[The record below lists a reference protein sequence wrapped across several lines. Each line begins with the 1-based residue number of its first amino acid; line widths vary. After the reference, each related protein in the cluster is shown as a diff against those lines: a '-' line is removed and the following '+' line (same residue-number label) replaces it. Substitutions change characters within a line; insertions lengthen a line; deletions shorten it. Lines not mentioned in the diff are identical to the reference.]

1 MVMKAYSKTVMR
13 TVRDN
18 LGRFVAITSI
28 ILLGIALVAGL
39 GTLSPKMKNSID
51 RELNRCNAADIV
63 LKSAGFTDEQL
74 AAISGFEGVAAADGL
89 TVLDLPADGKSGR
102 AYFLPAEQ
110 KVNRIDLLEGEMPA
124 KAGEALFDR
133 ASKAAGEYG
142 VGDEVT
148 IDFMGMQTKVKIVG
162 IASNAMIYN
171 KDGEPNNKPE
181 EEQELLSV
189 ILYLNRAYYPTIPG
203 TKIPLPVTDV
213 WVRAEDAVG
222 LNFFSKKYEETVDHL
237 AESLESAETGAIK
250 VLTMR
255 ENKSWALVDSYT
267 EKINVVTLIFPVFF
281 TAVAALV
288 VLSTMT
294 RLIEE
299 ERPALGCY
307 RSLGYRNGRIA
318 FKYLGFVLA
327 CCVIGS
333 AIGFGLGV
341 WILPAAVYPAFSSV
355 FFMPAMAKGVSYL
368 AGGIASAA
376 MFVAAAGTTTY
387 VVLRELRAKP
397 ASLLK
402 PKAPKAGK
410 KIFLE
415 HVPFIWN
422 HLKFK
427 YKSTYRNI
435 FRYVRNLLMTVIS
448 VAGSTA
454 LVFAGFGLNDLSQH
468 PEATG
473 LPGGMAESFG
483 MISFVVILFAAAL
496 CVLVVYNLTNMNIGE
511 RKREIATLKVLGYR
525 AGEVAGYIYR
535 EVFIMALLGIVFGIP
550 LGYGLLYFVF
560 AYMDFGT
567 MSVVQW
573 QSYLYSVLLV
583 VVFVALVDLLL
594 ARKIRKIDMNS
605 SLKSVE

>member
-63 LKSAGFTDEQL
+63 LKSGSQTGFTDEQL
-74 AAISGFEGVAAADGL
+74 AAISGFEGVTAADGL

-110 KVNRIDLLEGEMPA
+110 EVNRIDLLEGEMPA

-133 ASKAAGEYG
+133 ASKAAGEYE

-148 IDFMGMQTKVKIVG
+148 IDFMGMETKVKIVG

-171 KDGEPNNKPE
+171 KDGEPNND
-181 EEQELLSV
+181 QELLNV
-189 ILYLNRAYYPTIPG
+189 ILYLNRTYYPM
-203 TKIPLPVTDV
+203 LPVTDV

-222 LNFFSKKYEETVDHL
+222 LNFFSKKYEETVENL
-237 AESLESAETGAIK
+237 AESLESAETGAAAI
-250 VLTMR
+250 LTMR

-267 EKINVVTLIFPVFF
+267 QKINVVTLIFPVFF

-454 LVFAGFGLNDLSQH
+454 LVFAGFGLYDLSQH

-473 LPGGMAESFG
+473 LPGGMAESFAL
-483 MISFVVILFAAAL
+483 ISFVVILFAAAL

>member
-63 LKSAGFTDEQL
+63 LKSGSQTGFTDEQL
-74 AAISGFEGVAAADGL
+74 AAISSFEGVAAADGL

-110 KVNRIDLLEGEMPA
+110 EVNRIDLLEGEMPA

-133 ASKAAGEYG
+133 ASKAAGEYE

-148 IDFMGMQTKVKIVG
+148 IDFMGMETKVKIVG

-171 KDGEPNNKPE
+171 KDGEPNND
-181 EEQELLSV
+181 QELLNV
-189 ILYLNRAYYPTIPG
+189 ILYLNRTYYPM
-203 TKIPLPVTDV
+203 LPVTDV

-237 AESLESAETGAIK
+237 AKSLESAETGAAAI
-250 VLTMR
+250 LTMR

-454 LVFAGFGLNDLSQH
+454 LVFAGFGLYDLSQH

>member
-63 LKSAGFTDEQL
+63 LKSGSQTGFTDEQL

-110 KVNRIDLLEGEMPA
+110 EVNRIDLLEGEMPA

-133 ASKAAGEYG
+133 ASKAAGEYE

-148 IDFMGMQTKVKIVG
+148 IDFMGMETKVKIVG

-171 KDGEPNNKPE
+171 KDGEPNND
-181 EEQELLSV
+181 QELLNV
-189 ILYLNRAYYPTIPG
+189 ILYLNRTYYPM
-203 TKIPLPVTDV
+203 LPVTDV

-237 AESLESAETGAIK
+237 AKSLESAETGAAAI
-250 VLTMR
+250 LTMR

-267 EKINVVTLIFPVFF
+267 QKINVVTLIFPVFF

-368 AGGIASAA
+368 AGGIASAT
-376 MFVAAAGTTTY
+376 MFVTAAGTTTY

-454 LVFAGFGLNDLSQH
+454 LVFAGFGLYDLSQH

-473 LPGGMAESFG
+473 LPGGMAESFAL
-483 MISFVVILFAAAL
+483 ISFVVILFAAAL

-550 LGYGLLYFVF
+550 LGYGFLYFVF

>member
-63 LKSAGFTDEQL
+63 LKSGSQTGFTDEQL
-74 AAISGFEGVAAADGL
+74 AAISGFEGVAVADGL
-89 TVLDLPADGKSGR
+89 TVLDLPVDGKSGR

-110 KVNRIDLLEGEMPA
+110 EVNRIDLLEGEMPA

-133 ASKAAGEYG
+133 ASKAAGEYE

-148 IDFMGMQTKVKIVG
+148 IDFMGMETKVKIVG

-171 KDGEPNNKPE
+171 KDGEPNND
-181 EEQELLSV
+181 QELLNV
-189 ILYLNRAYYPTIPG
+189 ILYLNRTYYPM
-203 TKIPLPVTDV
+203 LPVTDV

-222 LNFFSKKYEETVDHL
+222 LNFFSKKYEETVKKL
-237 AESLESAETGAIK
+237 AESLEFAETGAIK

-402 PKAPKAGK
+402 PKAPRAGK

-454 LVFAGFGLNDLSQH
+454 LVFAGFGLYDLSQH

-473 LPGGMAESFG
+473 LPGGMAESFAL
-483 MISFVVILFAAAL
+483 ISFVVILFAAAL

>member
-63 LKSAGFTDEQL
+63 LKSGSQTGFTDEQL

-110 KVNRIDLLEGEMPA
+110 EVNRIDLLEGEMPS
-124 KAGEALFDR
+124 KMGEALFDR
-133 ASKAAGEYG
+133 ASKAAGEYE

-148 IDFMGMQTKVKIVG
+148 IDFMGMETKVKIVG

-171 KDGEPNNKPE
+171 KDGEPNND
-181 EEQELLSV
+181 QELLNV
-189 ILYLNRAYYPTIPG
+189 ILYLNRTYYPM
-203 TKIPLPVTDV
+203 LPVTDV

-222 LNFFSKKYEETVDHL
+222 LNFFSKKYEETVQNF
-237 AESLESAETGAIK
+237 AKSLESAETGAAAI
-250 VLTMR
+250 LTMH

-454 LVFAGFGLNDLSQH
+454 LVFAGFGLYDLSQH

>member
-63 LKSAGFTDEQL
+63 LKSGSQTGFTEEQL
-74 AAISGFEGVAAADGL
+74 AAISGFDGVAAADGL

-110 KVNRIDLLEGEMPA
+110 EVNRIDLLEGEMPA

-133 ASKAAGEYG
+133 ASKAAGEYE

-148 IDFMGMQTKVKIVG
+148 IDFMGMETKVKIVG

-171 KDGEPNNKPE
+171 KDGEPNND
-181 EEQELLSV
+181 QELLNV
-189 ILYLNRAYYPTIPG
+189 ILYLNRTYYPM
-203 TKIPLPVTDV
+203 LPVTDV

-222 LNFFSKKYEETVDHL
+222 LNFFSKKYEETVDNL
-237 AESLESAETGAIK
+237 AESLESAETGAAAI
-250 VLTMR
+250 LTMR

-454 LVFAGFGLNDLSQH
+454 LVFAGFGLYDLSQH

-473 LPGGMAESFG
+473 LPGGMAESFAL
-483 MISFVVILFAAAL
+483 ISFVVILFAAAL

>member
-63 LKSAGFTDEQL
+63 LKSGSQTGFTDEQL
-74 AAISGFEGVAAADGL
+74 AAISGFEGVAVADGL
-89 TVLDLPADGKSGR
+89 TVLDLPVDGKSGR

-110 KVNRIDLLEGEMPA
+110 EVNRIDLLEGEMPA

-133 ASKAAGEYG
+133 ASKAAGEYE

-148 IDFMGMQTKVKIVG
+148 IDFMGMETKVKIVG

-171 KDGEPNNKPE
+171 KDGEPNND
-181 EEQELLSV
+181 QELLNV
-189 ILYLNRAYYPTIPG
+189 ILYLNRTYYPM
-203 TKIPLPVTDV
+203 LPVTDV

-222 LNFFSKKYEETVDHL
+222 LNFFSKKYEETVKKL

-454 LVFAGFGLNDLSQH
+454 LVFAGFGLYDLSQH

-473 LPGGMAESFG
+473 LPGGMAESFAL
-483 MISFVVILFAAAL
+483 ISFVVILFAAAL

>member
-63 LKSAGFTDEQL
+63 LKSGSQTGFTDEQL
-74 AAISGFEGVAAADGL
+74 AAISGFEGVAVADGL
-89 TVLDLPADGKSGR
+89 TVLDLPVDGKSGR

-110 KVNRIDLLEGEMPA
+110 EVNRIDLLEGEMPA

-133 ASKAAGEYG
+133 ASKAAGEYE

-148 IDFMGMQTKVKIVG
+148 IDFMGMETKVKIVG

-171 KDGEPNNKPE
+171 KDGEPNND
-181 EEQELLSV
+181 QELLNV
-189 ILYLNRAYYPTIPG
+189 ILYLNRTYYPM
-203 TKIPLPVTDV
+203 LPVTDV

-222 LNFFSKKYEETVDHL
+222 LNFFSKKYEETVKKL
-237 AESLESAETGAIK
+237 AESLESAETGAAAI
-250 VLTMR
+250 LTMR

-267 EKINVVTLIFPVFF
+267 QKINVVTLIFPVFF

-402 PKAPKAGK
+402 PKAPRAGK

-454 LVFAGFGLNDLSQH
+454 LVFAGFGLYDLSQH

-473 LPGGMAESFG
+473 LPGGMAESFAL
-483 MISFVVILFAAAL
+483 ISFVVILFAAAL

>member
-74 AAISGFEGVAAADGL
+74 AAISEFEGVAAADGL

-110 KVNRIDLLEGEMPA
+110 EVNRIDLLEGEMPA

-133 ASKAAGEYG
+133 ASKAAGEYE

-148 IDFMGMQTKVKIVG
+148 IDFMGMETKVKIVG

-171 KDGEPNNKPE
+171 KDGEPNND
-181 EEQELLSV
+181 QELLNV
-189 ILYLNRAYYPTIPG
+189 ILYLNRTYYPM
-203 TKIPLPVTDV
+203 LPVTDV

-237 AESLESAETGAIK
+237 AKSLESAETGAAAI
-250 VLTMR
+250 LTMR

-454 LVFAGFGLNDLSQH
+454 LVFAGFGLYDLSQH

-473 LPGGMAESFG
+473 LPGGMAESFAL
-483 MISFVVILFAAAL
+483 ISFVVILFAAAL

-550 LGYGLLYFVF
+550 LGYGFLYFVF

>member
-63 LKSAGFTDEQL
+63 LKSGSQTGFTDEQL
-74 AAISGFEGVAAADGL
+74 AAISGFEGVTAADGL

-133 ASKAAGEYG
+133 ASKAAGEYE

-148 IDFMGMQTKVKIVG
+148 IDFMGMETKVKIVG

-171 KDGEPNNKPE
+171 KDGEPNND
-181 EEQELLSV
+181 QELLNV
-189 ILYLNRAYYPTIPG
+189 ILYLNRTYYPM
-203 TKIPLPVTDV
+203 LPVTDV

-222 LNFFSKKYEETVDHL
+222 LNFFSKKYEETVENL
-237 AESLESAETGAIK
+237 AESLESAETGAAAI
-250 VLTMR
+250 LTMR

-267 EKINVVTLIFPVFF
+267 QKINVVTLIFPVFF

-454 LVFAGFGLNDLSQH
+454 LVFAGFGLYDLSQH

-473 LPGGMAESFG
+473 LPGGMAESFAL
-483 MISFVVILFAAAL
+483 ISFVVILFAAAL

-550 LGYGLLYFVF
+550 LGYGFLYFVF

>member
-110 KVNRIDLLEGEMPA
+110 EVNRIDLLEGEMPA

-133 ASKAAGEYG
+133 ASKAAGEYE

-148 IDFMGMQTKVKIVG
+148 IDFMGMETKVKIVG

-171 KDGEPNNKPE
+171 KDGEPNND
-181 EEQELLSV
+181 QELLNV
-189 ILYLNRAYYPTIPG
+189 ILYLNRTYYPM
-203 TKIPLPVTDV
+203 LPVTDV

-222 LNFFSKKYEETVDHL
+222 LNFFSKKYEETVENL
-237 AESLESAETGAIK
+237 AESLESAETGAAAI
-250 VLTMR
+250 LTMR

-267 EKINVVTLIFPVFF
+267 QKINVVTLIFPVFF

-454 LVFAGFGLNDLSQH
+454 LVFAGFGLYDLSQH

>member
-110 KVNRIDLLEGEMPA
+110 EVNRIDLLEGEMPA

-133 ASKAAGEYG
+133 ASKAAGEYE

-148 IDFMGMQTKVKIVG
+148 IDFMGMETKVKIVG

-171 KDGEPNNKPE
+171 KDGEPNND
-181 EEQELLSV
+181 QELLNV
-189 ILYLNRAYYPTIPG
+189 ILYLNRTYYPTIPG
-203 TKIPLPVTDV
+203 TNIPLPVTDV

-222 LNFFSKKYEETVDHL
+222 LNFFSKKYEETVENL
-237 AESLESAETGAIK
+237 AESLESAETGAAAI
-250 VLTMR
+250 LTMR

-267 EKINVVTLIFPVFF
+267 QKINVVTLIFPVFF

-454 LVFAGFGLNDLSQH
+454 LVFAGFGLYDLSQH

>member
-110 KVNRIDLLEGEMPA
+110 EVNRIDLLEGEMPS

-133 ASKAAGEYG
+133 ASKAAGEYE

-148 IDFMGMQTKVKIVG
+148 IDFIGMETKVKIVG

-171 KDGEPNNKPE
+171 KDGEPNND
-181 EEQELLSV
+181 QELLNV
-189 ILYLNRAYYPTIPG
+189 ILYLNRTYYPM
-203 TKIPLPVTDV
+203 LPVTDV

-222 LNFFSKKYEETVDHL
+222 LNFFSKKYEETVKKL

-454 LVFAGFGLNDLSQH
+454 LVFAGFGLYDLSQH

-473 LPGGMAESFG
+473 LPGGMAESFAL
-483 MISFVVILFAAAL
+483 ISFVVILFAAAL

>member
-63 LKSAGFTDEQL
+63 LKSGSQTGFTEEQL
-74 AAISGFEGVAAADGL
+74 AAISGFDGVAAADGL

-110 KVNRIDLLEGEMPA
+110 EVNRIDLLEGEMPA

-142 VGDEVT
+142 VGDEVM
-148 IDFMGMQTKVKIVG
+148 IDFMGMETKVKIVG
-162 IASNAMIYN
+162 IVSNAMIYN
-171 KDGEPNNKPE
+171 KDGEPNND
-181 EEQELLSV
+181 QELLNV
-189 ILYLNRAYYPTIPG
+189 ILYLNRTYYPM
-203 TKIPLPVTDV
+203 LPVTDV

-222 LNFFSKKYEETVDHL
+222 LNFFSKKYEETVDNL
-237 AESLESAETGAIK
+237 AESLKSAETGAAAI
-250 VLTMR
+250 LTMR

-454 LVFAGFGLNDLSQH
+454 LVFAGFGLYDLSQH

-473 LPGGMAESFG
+473 LPGGMAESFAL
-483 MISFVVILFAAAL
+483 ISFVVILFAAAL

>member
-110 KVNRIDLLEGEMPA
+110 EVNRIDLLEGEMPA

-133 ASKAAGEYG
+133 ASKAAGEYE

-148 IDFMGMQTKVKIVG
+148 IDFMGMETKVKIVG

-171 KDGEPNNKPE
+171 KDGEPNND
-181 EEQELLSV
+181 QELLNV
-189 ILYLNRAYYPTIPG
+189 ILYLNRTYYPTIPG
-203 TKIPLPVTDV
+203 TNIPLPVTDV

-222 LNFFSKKYEETVDHL
+222 LNFFSKKYEETVENL
-237 AESLESAETGAIK
+237 AESLESAETGAAAI
-250 VLTMR
+250 LTMR

-267 EKINVVTLIFPVFF
+267 QKINVVTLIFPVFF

-454 LVFAGFGLNDLSQH
+454 LVFAGFGLYDLSQH

-605 SLKSVE
+605 ALKSVE

>member
-63 LKSAGFTDEQL
+63 LKSGSQTGFTDEQL
-74 AAISGFEGVAAADGL
+74 AAISGFEGVAVADGL
-89 TVLDLPADGKSGR
+89 TVLDLPVDGKSGR

-110 KVNRIDLLEGEMPA
+110 EVNRIDLLEGEMPA

-133 ASKAAGEYG
+133 ASKAAGEYE

-148 IDFMGMQTKVKIVG
+148 IDFMGMETKVKIVG

-171 KDGEPNNKPE
+171 KDGEPNND
-181 EEQELLSV
+181 QELLNV
-189 ILYLNRAYYPTIPG
+189 ILYLNRTYYPM
-203 TKIPLPVTDV
+203 LPVTDV
-213 WVRAEDAVG
+213 WVRAEDAAG
-222 LNFFSKKYEETVDHL
+222 LNFFSKKYEETVKKL
-237 AESLESAETGAIK
+237 AESLESAETGAAAI
-250 VLTMR
+250 LTMR

-454 LVFAGFGLNDLSQH
+454 LVFAGFGLYDLSQH

-473 LPGGMAESFG
+473 LPGGMAESFAL
-483 MISFVVILFAAAL
+483 ISFVVILFAAAL

-550 LGYGLLYFVF
+550 LGYGFLYFVF

>member
-1 MVMKAYSKTVMR
+1 MKAYSKTVMR

-18 LGRFVAITSI
+18 FGRFVAITSI

-39 GTLSPKMKNSID
+39 GTLSPKMKNSLD
-51 RELNRCNAADIV
+51 SELNRCNAADVV
-63 LKSAGFTDEQL
+63 LKSGSPTGFTGEQL
-74 AAISGFEGVAAADGL
+74 AAITACEGVAAADSL
-89 TVLDLPADGKSGR
+89 TSLDLPADGKTGR
-102 AYFLPAEQ
+102 AYFLPEEQ
-110 KVNRIDLLEGEMPA
+110 TVNRIDLLTGELPA
-124 KAGEALFDR
+124 KAGEALLDR
-133 ASKAAGEYG
+133 ASKAAEEYE

-148 IDFMGMQTKVKIVG
+148 IDFMGMDTKVKIVG
-162 IASNAMIYN
+162 IASNAMIYT
-171 KDGEPNNKPE
+171 KDGEPNNDE
-181 EEQELLSV
+181 ELLSV
-189 ILYLNRAYYPTIPG
+189 ILYLNRSYYPM
-203 TKIPLPVTDV
+203 LPVTDV
-213 WVRAEDAVG
+213 WVRAADAVG
-222 LNFFSKKYEETVDHL
+222 LNFFSKKYEEAVQSCV
-237 AESLESAETGAIK
+237 EELESAETGAAA

-255 ENKSWALVDSYT
+255 ENKSWALTDSYT
-267 EKINVVTLIFPVFF
+267 EKINVITLIFPVFF

-333 AIGFGLGV
+333 ALGFGLGV
-341 WILPAAVYPAFSSV
+341 LILPAAVYPAFSSV

-397 ASLLK
+397 AALLK

-422 HLKFK
+422 RLKFK

-454 LVFAGFGLNDLSQH
+454 LVFAGFGLYDLSQH

-473 LPGGMAESFG
+473 LPGGMAESFA

-535 EVFIMALLGIVFGIP
+535 EVFIMALFGIILGIP
-550 LGYGLLYFVF
+550 LGYGFLYFVF

-573 QSYLYSVLLV
+573 QTYLYSVLLV

-594 ARKIRKIDMNS
+594 ARKIRKIDMNA